1 MNTDMKARVTKLLE
15 DYSSQQRKIGAL
27 HYELV
32 HPTQISGDEQIG
44 AMTYSHGT
52 SEGMPSAG
60 YVSNKTLYIALN
72 YHSDRIYKTQEAKF
86 AAVVD
91 DIAEQLVNLEQK
103 QDRLKYYVSLLEKRQ
118 AEVIRRS
125 YFEEEPQE
133 DIAKALR
140 ISVRTVQKIKSQA
153 IDALVEIYSLTG
165 RLD

>member
-72 YHSDRIYKTQEAKF
+72 YQERADKLN

-153 IDALVEIYSLTG
+153 IAALVEIYSLTG